1 MELHKIC
8 IALLALLLAAMV
20 IIPIV
25 SAAEQKSNTHPGS
38 EPGIVSIKPTAIDIN
53 DAESVALSQVR
64 LLAENNPKFSNWTNA
79 AVNYATTY
87 YDLNDEKS
95 AYLFNVV
102 VDNKYSGYVLISA
115 TRENFPILAFSHSEI
130 PGSGTDVA
138 KKTMNVAKEGSTEKD
153 LTPVKEKTVY
163 LGGLSFYDEYQMID
177 SKGQNKR
184 TTFVDIHTN
193 RIVDL
198 SNTSQSIPIPASKT
212 EFEKFQERK
221 QNEIKESWDSMDQG
235 LSTTVTVRSATSY
248 TWNSLNGVPQYF
260 WTQGCSPTAAA
271 MVVGYYSLHGYPN
284 LPIDTT
290 LINELASYMGTT
302 VGGSTWPWD
311 IATGINTLLSNH
323 NYNTLTASTDVIPTW
338 SGDVNEIDSI
348 RPFVLNMLAGQ
359 NAIGRSQA
367 YGDHSVTCIGYTGNT
382 GSADQQFLEV
392 YDTWMVSGESNYV
405 SHFIHYNNWGWAANT
420 YVRPS

>member
-1 MELHKIC
+1 
-8 IALLALLLAAMV
+8 
-20 IIPIV
+20 
-25 SAAEQKSNTHPGS
+25 
-38 EPGIVSIKPTAIDIN
+38 
-53 DAESVALSQVR
+53 
-64 LLAENNPKFSNWTNA
+64 
-79 AVNYATTY
+79 
-87 YDLNDEKS
+87 
-95 AYLFNVV
+95 
-102 VDNKYSGYVLISA
+102 
-115 TRENFPILAFSHSEI
+115 
-130 PGSGTDVA
+130 
-138 KKTMNVAKEGSTEKD
+138 
-153 LTPVKEKTVY
+153 
-163 LGGLSFYDEYQMID
+163 
-177 SKGQNKR
+177 
-184 TTFVDIHTN
+184 
-193 RIVDL
+193 
-198 SNTSQSIPIPASKT
+198 
-212 EFEKFQERK
+212 
-221 QNEIKESWDSMDQG
+221 
-235 LSTTVTVRSATSY
+235 
-248 TWNSLNGVPQYF
+248 
-260 WTQGCSPTAAA
+260 